1 MRQAKN
7 KRASTR
13 RLRPD
18 QILLLCV
25 AIGVMAT
32 ALLSAL
38 VSGAKAMSLLLLAGF
53 FVGLAAGVT
62 VTTSAI
68 LRRTDTSP
76 RNANKAT
83 AKQRA
88 SEEDAHEPSSSSR
101 PAEQAEDDKA
111 PATAV
116 AVSAAATGVTAA
128 TTSSATPSAAP
139 KQAAT
144 AAAPLSA
151 TPASATS
158 GSQAEASPL
167 ATTATASQE
176 KVRNTHPSTTE
187 ASEAAQMEKS
197 VRLTAPSPA
206 LVPRNSKY
214 SHFDYDDF
222 VKRLLGTGDPI
233 AELKLIAQDITQ
245 REQAWTGTGH
255 WKGGRAQAERSRL
268 AALALGEED
277 IPVVKADEPD
287 PKQTPIPSGVELFLA
302 HQLQDAGLFDKDV
315 ELPRMHAV
323 RPHSSG
329 MLYLRVEQ
337 EQVAYGAMLNVFRI
351 EATLNAVRFVSR
363 YFDDL
368 DKVSEEDCCSLQQRI
383 TSSIVA
389 QAAPIDQP
397 YESKDDGDPD
407 GEWAVRHDISESI
420 ESFQLPFR
428 LVASF
433 RTNVVD
439 GNVAIEVTLTPADVF
454 PNTVYVPYVG
464 LTKSSKQMRREAA
477 SAYGLRLAL
486 LLAAAAFRTSKR
498 IQHVWVAGVL
508 DTATRHSCYYSI
520 DFDRWRFSKI
530 ELEHVDDLQSTLHSF
545 CPTMRIEDGFL
556 RPVAQTFSLSEERFC
571 PHRRFE
577 SVSLSTRRLAK
588 PFAKALGTNHVSGL
602 AINEADKREALA
614 DDIIRNLASPSDKEA
629 TTRDVHAILTIAGD
643 DPDPNVRSAAERT
656 AEKLVR
662 GTISDDPLAVA
673 EEFVSGDVLSRATV
687 RAQEAL
693 AAHDATTAIRLLD
706 EALATADSKEHYA
719 DSSHIVWRYFATF
732 VDRALYNRLDMDD
745 GRTVMLVP
753 RSYFNAHLLDSIALI
768 SANRVAQAAD
778 HARLLV
784 RIAPL
789 DTRSRLQLVRCLE
802 NMGKDDDAIA
812 ELKLLLEV
820 AHDPQSIGTA
830 YYRMAFF
837 QWKSGNYL
845 AAQACYAL
853 AMRFLPGSAPTVA
866 IEMATLSMQGN
877 AQGAAELQRNLSA
890 HEISATL
897 QSYGIPE
904 APTERI
910 ARAFFECAR
919 ASLDAEIFPVARM
932 FMSTLAAFAPDD
944 VTVGVMRSLED
955 GPGTPLIHS

>member
-287 PKQTPIPSGVELFLA
+287 PKQIPIP
-302 HQLQDAGLFDKDV
+302 
-315 ELPRMHAV
+315 
-323 RPHSSG
+323 
-329 MLYLRVEQ
+329 
-337 EQVAYGAMLNVFRI
+337 
-351 EATLNAVRFVSR
+351 
-363 YFDDL
+363 
-368 DKVSEEDCCSLQQRI
+368 
-383 TSSIVA
+383 
-389 QAAPIDQP
+389 
-397 YESKDDGDPD
+397 
-407 GEWAVRHDISESI
+407 
-420 ESFQLPFR
+420 
-428 LVASF
+428 
-433 RTNVVD
+433 
-439 GNVAIEVTLTPADVF
+439 
-454 PNTVYVPYVG
+454 
-464 LTKSSKQMRREAA
+464 
-477 SAYGLRLAL
+477 
-486 LLAAAAFRTSKR
+486 
-498 IQHVWVAGVL
+498 
-508 DTATRHSCYYSI
+508 
-520 DFDRWRFSKI
+520 
-530 ELEHVDDLQSTLHSF
+530 
-545 CPTMRIEDGFL
+545 
-556 RPVAQTFSLSEERFC
+556 
-571 PHRRFE
+571 
-577 SVSLSTRRLAK
+577 
-588 PFAKALGTNHVSGL
+588 
-602 AINEADKREALA
+602 
-614 DDIIRNLASPSDKEA
+614 
-629 TTRDVHAILTIAGD
+629 
-643 DPDPNVRSAAERT
+643 
-656 AEKLVR
+656 
-662 GTISDDPLAVA
+662 
-673 EEFVSGDVLSRATV
+673 
-687 RAQEAL
+687 
-693 AAHDATTAIRLLD
+693 
-706 EALATADSKEHYA
+706 
-719 DSSHIVWRYFATF
+719 
-732 VDRALYNRLDMDD
+732 
-745 GRTVMLVP
+745 
-753 RSYFNAHLLDSIALI
+753 
-768 SANRVAQAAD
+768 
-778 HARLLV
+778 
-784 RIAPL
+784 
-789 DTRSRLQLVRCLE
+789 
-802 NMGKDDDAIA
+802 
-812 ELKLLLEV
+812 
-820 AHDPQSIGTA
+820 
-830 YYRMAFF
+830 
-837 QWKSGNYL
+837 
-845 AAQACYAL
+845 
-853 AMRFLPGSAPTVA
+853 
-866 IEMATLSMQGN
+866 
-877 AQGAAELQRNLSA
+877 
-890 HEISATL
+890 
-897 QSYGIPE
+897 
-904 APTERI
+904 
-910 ARAFFECAR
+910 
-919 ASLDAEIFPVARM
+919 
-932 FMSTLAAFAPDD
+932 
-944 VTVGVMRSLED
+944 
-955 GPGTPLIHS
+955 

>member
-1 MRQAKN
+1 MRQAGN
-7 KRASTR
+7 KRTSTR

-25 AIGVMAT
+25 AIGVMAA

-38 VSGAKAMSLLLLAGF
+38 VSGAKEMSLLLLAGF
-53 FVGLAAGVT
+53 LVGLVAGVT
-62 VTTSAI
+62 VATSDV
-68 LRRTDTSP
+68 LRRADSSS

-88 SEEDAHEPSSSSR
+88 SEEDAEETPSSSAR
-101 PAEQAEDDKA
+101 PAKQAEDDKA

-116 AVSAAATGVTAA
+116 AASAAATGVAAA
-128 TTSSATPSAAP
+128 TTSSATSSAAH
-139 KQAAT
+139 KQAAVAT
-144 AAAPLSA
+144 AP
-151 TPASATS
+151 PSATS
-158 GSQAEASPL
+158 ASQAEASPL

-176 KVRNTHPSTTE
+176 KVRDTHQSTTE
-187 ASEAAQMEKS
+187 ASNAAQAAQMEKS
-197 VRLTAPSPA
+197 ARLTTPSSA
-206 LVPRNSKY
+206 LVSRNSKY

-233 AELKLIAQDITQ
+233 AELKLIAQDIAH

-268 AALALGEED
+268 AVLALGEED
-277 IPVVKADEPD
+277 VPVVKADEPD
-287 PKQTPIPSGVELFLA
+287 PEQTLIPSGVELFLA

-337 EQVAYGAMLNVFRI
+337 EQVAYGAMLNVLRI
-351 EATLNAVRFVSR
+351 EAALNAVRFVSR

-389 QAAPIDQP
+389 QAAPINQP
-397 YESKDDGDPD
+397 YEPKDDGDPD
-407 GEWAVRHDISESI
+407 GEWAVRHGISKSI

-454 PNTVYVPYVG
+454 PSTVYVPYVG

-477 SAYGLRLAL
+477 STYGLRLAL

-508 DTATRHSCYYSI
+508 DTATHHSCYYSI
-520 DFDRWRFSKI
+520 DFDRWRFSKVD
-530 ELEHVDDLQSTLHSF
+530 LEQTDDLESTLHSF
-545 CPTMRIEDGFL
+545 CPTMRMEDGFL
-556 RPVAQTFSLSEERFC
+556 RPVAQTFSLSEDRFC

-588 PFAKALGTNHVSGL
+588 PFAEALGTDHVSGL
-602 AINEADKREALA
+602 AIDEADKREALA
-614 DDIIRNLASPSDKEA
+614 DDIIRNLANPSDKEA

-687 RAQEAL
+687 HAQEAL
-693 AAHDATTAIRLLD
+693 AAHDATTAIHLLD
-706 EALATADSKEHYA
+706 EALATADSEEHYA
-719 DSSHIVWRYFATF
+719 DSNHIVWRYFATF

-837 QWKSGNYL
+837 QWKAGNYL

-877 AQGAAELQRNLSA
+877 AQGATELQRNLSE
-890 HEISATL
+890 HEISTTL